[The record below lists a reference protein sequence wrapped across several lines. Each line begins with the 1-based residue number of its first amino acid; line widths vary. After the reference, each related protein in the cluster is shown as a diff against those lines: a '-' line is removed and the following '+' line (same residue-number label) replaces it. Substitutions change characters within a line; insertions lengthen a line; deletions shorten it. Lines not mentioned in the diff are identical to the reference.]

1 MTTIPEVIGLSA
13 AALGAA
19 AAVSAAGWQYG
30 RWEARQHVLRTETLP
45 LLPGLD
51 ELRILHL
58 SDLHLTG
65 RTGHREEWVRSLS
78 QVPADLVVVTGD
90 FLSSP
95 EGIDRVPQA
104 LGALLERPG
113 VYVYGSND
121 LFAAKPV
128 NPLSYLRGPSSL
140 RRTRRRPKIPLDHG
154 RLSAAL
160 TEAGWQELN
169 NTTAELAINGYRIAF
184 AGTGD
189 AHHRLDR
196 YDLVA
201 DSWHPEADLRI
212 GVTHAPY
219 LRVLDA
225 MSADGAEVIFAGH
238 THGGQVCVPGYGA
251 LVTNCDLEPARVKG
265 LSRHGSSW
273 LHVSAGLGTNP
284 FVPVRVACRPEA
296 TLLTLTSRDTAQPGH
311 GAAHAARGAAHQSS

>member
-1 MTTIPEVIGLSA
+1 MAHMSSVLGWSA
-13 AALGAA
+13 VAAGAA
-19 AAVSAAGWQYG
+19 VATGLGGWQYG
-30 RWEARQHVLRTETLP
+30 RWEARQHMLREATIP
-45 LLPGLD
+45 ILPGRTD
-51 ELRILHL
+51 IRVLHI

-65 RTGHREEWVRSLS
+65 DTAHREEWVRSLIETD
-78 QVPADLVVVTGD
+78 PDLVVVTGD

-95 EGIDRVPQA
+95 EGIDKVPAA
-104 LGALLERPG
+104 LGGLLERPG

-140 RRTRRRPKIPLDHG
+140 RRTRRRPKVPLDHQ
-154 RLSAAL
+154 RLSSSLA
-160 TEAGWQELN
+160 EAGWLELN
-169 NTTAELAINGYRIAF
+169 NATAEMVLNGYRIAF

-196 YDLVA
+196 YHLIA
-201 DSWHPEADLRI
+201 DSWPPDADLRI

-225 MSADGAEVIFAGH
+225 MTQDGADVIFAGH

-265 LSRHGSSW
+265 LSRHGNSW
-273 LHVSAGLGTNP
+273 LHVSAGVGTNP

-296 TLLTLTSRDTAQPGH
+296 TLVTLTGQSQP
-311 GAAHAARGAAHQSS
+311 AQSS